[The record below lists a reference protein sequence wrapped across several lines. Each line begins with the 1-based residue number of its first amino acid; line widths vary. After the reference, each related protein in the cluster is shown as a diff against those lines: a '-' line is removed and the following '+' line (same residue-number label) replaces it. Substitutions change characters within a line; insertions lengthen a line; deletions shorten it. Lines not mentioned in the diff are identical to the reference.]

1 MVKDRFNYQSEKLSQ
16 ARSSLMAPHIRG
28 EEYSFAAAFDVCSR
42 AFHDFDVT
50 RVEDEDAV
58 GWIETIKR
66 LMDTSG
72 VEDATDEGT
81 WVQRARLMTFEEK
94 YEFSKAVDELASW
107 FDREF
112 WSGS

>member
-1 MVKDRFNYQSEKLSQ
+1 LSR
-16 ARSSLMAPHIRG
+16 RSISA
-28 EEYSFAAAFDVCSR
+28 R

-66 LMDTSG
+66 LMDTSD
-72 VEDATDEGT
+72 VEDPTGEGT
-81 WVQRARLMTFEEK
+81 WVHRARLMTFEEK
-94 YEFSKAVDELASW
+94 HEFSNAVDELASW

-112 WSGS
+112 WSDS